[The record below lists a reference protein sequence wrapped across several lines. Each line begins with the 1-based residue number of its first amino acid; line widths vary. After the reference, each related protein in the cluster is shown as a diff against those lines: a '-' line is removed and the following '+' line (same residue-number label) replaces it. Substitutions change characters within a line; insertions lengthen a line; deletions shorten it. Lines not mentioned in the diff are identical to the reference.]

1 MPSNIFAKLEAIKGE
16 SLDSKHKDEIDV
28 LSFSW
33 GLVNTAPPAGG
44 GGGASGK
51 PTFHDIAFVHNIDR
65 ASPLLMKACAT
76 GTHIKTATLTSRK
89 AGKQQHEYMIFK
101 FYDLLITGVALGG
114 AAGQPETGAETVTM
128 SFAKMEFQYTLQKA
142 DGTAGGNVAFRY
154 DLKTNKTF

>member
-1 MPSNIFAKLEAIKGE
+1 MPSNIFAKLETIKGE

-44 GGGASGK
+44 GGGAAGK
-51 PTFHDIAFVHNIDR
+51 PTFHDLAFVHNVDR

-76 GTHIKTATLTSRK
+76 GTHIKTGTLTSRK

-101 FYDLLITGVALGG
+101 FHDLLVTSVASGG
-114 AAGQPETGAETVTM
+114 AAGQPDTGSETVTM
-128 SFAKMEFQYTLQKA
+128 SFAKVEFQYTLQKA
-142 DGTAGGNVAFRY
+142 DGSAGGSVAFGY

>member
-1 MPSNIFAKLEAIKGE
+1 MPSNIFAKLQDIKGE

-33 GLVNTAPPAGG
+33 GLVNTAPPPAG

-51 PTFHDIAFVHNIDR
+51 PSFHDIAFVHNIDR

-76 GTHIKTATLTSRK
+76 GSHIKTATLTSRK
-89 AGKQQHEYMIFK
+89 AGKEQHEYMIYK
-101 FYDLLITGVALGG
+101 FHDLLITSVAHGG
-114 AAGQPETGAETVTM
+114 AAGQADPGAETVTM
-128 SFAKMEFQYTLQKA
+128 SFAKVEFQYTVQKI
-142 DGTAGGNVAFRY
+142 DGSPGGTIAFKY